1 MTCLDLRFMGN
12 QMTRESRKREEAKG
26 RNRRE
31 DKRRQTDRSGE
42 GEEGKK
48 GKGATQGLA
57 AKRKRMWTKMC
68 QKNQV

>member
-12 QMTRESRKREEAKG
+12 QMTRESCKREEAKG

-42 GEEGKK
+42 GEQREK
-48 GKGATQGLA
+48 GERGNTRTGSEKETQ
-57 AKRKRMWTKMC
+57 
-68 QKNQV
+68 VE